1 MRPAK
6 SILALCLLATA
17 AGAALAANQ
26 GPIDPKFQIPVPT
39 EQKKI
44 SVGEEKAFADGK
56 LTLGV
61 SKAERTDVTVKVNGG
76 DEVTMPNSKQTLVGI
91 DPETI
96 CTMVY
101 LGLSGQR
108 AIMSARCDPADDNL
122 KAALVAQAGAATVEV
137 VDPVDLIKTAAKG
150 SLHNPYLGD
159 PAAIAEGHALFLN
172 NSCNGCHGGNGGGG
186 MGPAY
191 TNGVW
196 VYGHEDDTLFR
207 LVTEGSDALLADGYT
222 RIAREAVVGPM
233 PPYEGIITSS
243 DDLWKILAWVRS
255 VSPSDAPPLKQ

>member
-1 MRPAK
+1 MHPAK
-6 SILALCLLATA
+6 PALTLLLLAL

-26 GPIDPKFQIPVPT
+26 GPVDPQFMIPVPT
-39 EQKKI
+39 EQKKV

-56 LTLGV
+56 LTIGV
-61 SKAERTDVTVKVNGG
+61 TKAERTDVGFTANGG
-76 DEVTMPNSKQTLVGI
+76 AEMTIPNSKQTLVDIGGG
-91 DPETI
+91 TI
-96 CTMVY
+96 CTVVY

-122 KAALVAQAGAATVEV
+122 KAALAAQAGAASVAV
-137 VDPVDLIKTAAKG
+137 VDPAELVKTAAKG
-150 SLHNPYLGD
+150 TLKNPYLGD
-159 PAAIAEGHALFLN
+159 PAAIAEGHELFLN

-186 MGPAY
+186 MGPPY

-196 VYGHEDDTLFR
+196 VYGDDDDTLFR

-222 RIAREAVVGPM
+222 RIARETVVGPM
-233 PPYEGIITSS
+233 PPYEGIITNA